1 MGIVHSAFQFAT
13 HHTLTLAIIKK
24 MRKSLIIITLLLS
37 SLNILARCGS
47 YGLTAFPS
55 NDIVSLNSNFTL
67 QGYAQSQGII
77 DSLNI
82 KYPIYLI
89 SENQKIGLIVVEINV
104 GMYSIKQVVLR
115 PSSPLQPNTTYELR
129 IDNLPDF
136 HQSSVSKYDEVNFI
150 RKDAKWTTNSN
161 LDNIAPQFLK
171 LPKFKENVY
180 KEKGCGPDMYSVFK
194 LKTDDKE
201 SSLVKVELREI
212 IRRDTITHTYYL
224 RPTDNG
230 ELRVGRR
237 MCSGEFTYERKYK
250 YQIRFSLFDY
260 SGNTNGQWTDWVKH
274 EPYEK

>member
-1 MGIVHSAFQFAT
+1 
-13 HHTLTLAIIKK
+13 
-24 MRKSLIIITLLLS
+24 MRSSILILIILLS
-37 SLNILARCGS
+37 NWNSFAKCGS

-55 NDIVSLNSNFTL
+55 LDNISLNSNFIL
-67 QGYAQSQGII
+67 QGYARSQGII
-77 DSLNI
+77 DSLNV
-82 KYPIYLI
+82 KYPVYLKSDDQRI
-89 SENQKIGLIVVEINV
+89 ELIVVEVNV
-104 GMYSIKQVVLR
+104 GMYSLKQALLR
-115 PSSPLQPNTTYELR
+115 PSSSLQPNTTYELH
-129 IDNLPDF
+129 IDNLPDYY
-136 HQSSVSKYDEVNFI
+136 QSSVSKYDEVDFK
-150 RKDAKWTTNSN
+150 RKDAKWTANTN

-171 LPKFKENVY
+171 LPKFKENIY

-194 LKTDDKE
+194 LKSDDSE
-201 SSLVKVELREI
+201 GSLIKVEFREI

-260 SGNTNGQWTDWVKH
+260 SGNTNGQWTEWVKH